1 MLQPGPAVRPLLT
14 LLLLLLSAATA
25 AAEAPRR
32 VVSFNL
38 CADQLVLALADP
50 QQILGLSPYAA
61 DPSLSILAQEAKP
74 FPRLEWDT
82 EATVSLAPELILVG
96 MTHRTIMQQRLRQ
109 LGFNLVEIELITDIE
124 SARAQIRKV
133 ADLLGHP
140 DRGEALVARLDA
152 ARARLAAAP
161 RPPLKTALVVERG
174 GYTAGPTSLAS
185 TLLREAGLVPPPGAP
200 AGYGGYVP
208 LEALFTLRP
217 DLLVI
222 KDPPGKPNDQGSL
235 FFTHPAVE
243 ALYPPDRRIALPSR
257 YILCGGPA
265 LVVAFDYLTDV
276 LTKLAGA
283 GRGGKGVPAQP

>member
-1 MLQPGPAVRPLLT
+1 MLQPGSAVRT
-14 LLLLLLSAATA
+14 LLAMLLAMLATASAAA
-25 AAEAPRR
+25 DAPRR

-50 QQILGLSPYAA
+50 QQIAGLSPYAT
-61 DPSLSILAQEAKP
+61 DPALSILAQEAAP
-74 FPRLEWDT
+74 YPRLEWDT
-82 EATVSLAPELILVG
+82 EATVSLAPDLILVG

-109 LGFNLVEIELITDIE
+109 LGFNLAEVELVTDVE
-124 SARAQIRKV
+124 SARAQIRGV
-133 ADLLGHP
+133 AALLGHP
-140 DRGEALVARLDA
+140 QRGEDLVARLDA

-161 RPPLKTALVVERG
+161 RPPVRTALVVERG

-200 AGYGGYVP
+200 AGYGGYLP

-222 KDPPGKPNDQGSL
+222 KDPPARPNDQGSL
-235 FFTHPAVE
+235 FFTHPAVV
-243 ALYPPDRRIALPSR
+243 ALYPPERRIALPSR

-276 LTKLAGA
+276 LTRLA
-283 GRGGKGVPAQP
+283 RP